1 MNTGFFAF
9 SCLLAIKLIALQ
21 NIIRYPMQTFF
32 VLVEPQYPENLGS
45 VARAMKTMGFEHLI
59 LVNPCD
65 YKSDPASWL
74 AVGSEDILN
83 NASVFEY
90 FDEAVYDM
98 DFIIGTSSKKRQ
110 VKFDYY
116 EAEKIPVM
124 IREKGNSIHSVAL
137 VFGREDYGWEVK

>member
-1 MNTGFFAF
+1 
-9 SCLLAIKLIALQ
+9 
-21 NIIRYPMQTFF
+21 MQTFF